1 MFPTRERVTNCQN
14 YTFCYSYFIT
24 SRSNY
29 LFHSATKRKFHWQ
42 DGSWASAAFLGN
54 QSWKYDRHIVE
65 PLFWNTVDPSL
76 SLCWD
81 TLGSRFAFCYE
92 AVRPYGSTLPLFNG
106 SLSLSGRFAYDL
118 SPLAAGHYVE
128 LLCSVVRPYLLQVQV
143 LVWMVRR
150 FCVYTSSF
158 YRHLSCVWFTGIYCL
173 FQSKPSGA
181 FCNVWPRHEL
191 IWKQLFL
198 QKDTWSKKSSE
209 ERLLVNDFFIVIS
222 NSYQNNCY
230 THVKSV
236 HNNSEQG
243 RQADFV
249 DCNVAILFC

>member
-1 MFPTRERVTNCQN
+1 MFPTRERVINCQN

-42 DGSWASAAFLGN
+42 DGSRASAAFLGN

-92 AVRPYGSTLPLFNG
+92 AVRHYGSTLPLFNG

-128 LLCSVVRPYLLQVQV
+128 LLCSVVQPYLLQVRV

-150 FCVYTSSF
+150 FGYTPHHFIDIYHAFDLLGYIVCFKVSLQGHSVMF
-158 YRHLSCVWFTGIYCL
+158 DQGMSWFENNY
-173 FQSKPSGA
+173 FSKKTHDLR
-181 FCNVWPRHEL
+181 N
-191 IWKQLFL
+191 L
-198 QKDTWSKKSSE
+198 QKNACLSMIFLLSS
-209 ERLLVNDFFIVIS
+209 RTVIKTTV
-222 NSYQNNCY
+222 
-230 THVKSV
+230 THMLNPYIIIPNK
-236 HNNSEQG
+236 
-243 RQADFV
+243 
-249 DCNVAILFC
+249 VAKPTL